1 MTITYDF
8 WMWLAAC
15 AVAGGGAFAVPLL
28 VTHLQPRQP
37 RAVAWLIA
45 AAATLGFALWA
56 VHFIA
61 LVAMRM
67 PMAPVLDVPL
77 TLLSIEPVVLA
88 TAVVLW
94 LGRRGRLH
102 GGRLAVAVAAL
113 AAGSAAARYFSVAA
127 LHFAPALQLDFLTFS
142 ASIAAVAGVTYAG
155 LRHGEKWFRGASLG
169 KRIGVASAFGVAIGG
184 AAWLGTAAARIAPN
198 PFVQSGAG
206 FDRLTLGYGV
216 TGVALIALLAIC
228 AIAGAGERNDG
239 QSEAVADRGFA
250 G

>member
-142 ASIAAVAGVTYAG
+142 TSIA
-155 LRHGEKWFRGASLG
+155 
-169 KRIGVASAFGVAIGG
+169 GVAIGA